1 MHKYKKTNR
10 KINKKKSKTRKTKK
24 SRKYIKHRF
33 KQFGG
38 NRACLDALRAKYGE
52 QVFWTG
58 GITIQQIYDDALNI
72 RQPEVI
78 ELIRQVRERITTI
91 KIEKKFSSVYSA
103 PNKAEVTRLICV
115 ELQKIRTM
123 LGEERS
129 INILRPTLTLCGNW
143 AGVLGEYNSPH
154 YKFLLEYLD
163 CLINIMEFSLLQMQ
177 VQVPA
182 PIIEAQIVEA
192 PGIPGPAPGP
202 IIQAPAPAPGV
213 PNLEAPAAGG
223 PDWVAPAPGGPGWV
237 P

>member
-1 MHKYKKTNR
+1 MRKYKKTNR

-91 KIEKKFSSVYSA
+91 KIENKFSSVYSA

-177 VQVPA
+177 VPV
-182 PIIEAQIVEA
+182 PIIEA
-192 PGIPGPAPGP
+192 PAPGP
-202 IIQAPAPAPGV
+202 GLGIPNLEAPALGE
-213 PNLEAPAAGG
+213 NLEAPAAGG

>member
-1 MHKYKKTNR
+1 MRKYKKTNR
-10 KINKKKSKTRKTKK
+10 KINKKKSKTKKARK
-24 SRKYIKHRF
+24 SRKYIKHKF

-38 NRACLDALRAKYGE
+38 NRACLDALQEKYG

-58 GITIQQIYDDALNI
+58 GITTQQIYDDALNI

-78 ELIRQVRERITTI
+78 DLIRHVRERILTI

-103 PNKAEVTRLICV
+103 PNKAEVTRLICL
-115 ELQKIRTM
+115 ELEKITNM

-129 INILRPTLTLCGNW
+129 RNIFRPTLRFCSNYKSGI
-143 AGVLGEYNSPH
+143 LGEYNSPH

-177 VQVPA
+177 APALGIPA
-182 PIIEAQIVEA
+182 PAL
-192 PGIPGPAPGP
+192 GIPAPEQIIRAPALGIPAPDLE
-202 IIQAPAPAPGV
+202 APAPG
-213 PNLEAPAAGG
+213 G
-223 PDWVAPAPGGPGWV
+223 PGWVAPAPGGPGWV